1 MAAKEK
7 ELTNAESIY
16 NYMMS
21 QPVPEQWS
29 TPATLKASYQNTV
42 GAANAYQPQ
51 INTALRQYGSFQPV
65 TSTREYRNLLDMYN
79 KEYQQRAALA
89 AAETVKASQEAN
101 AGFGDTYSKAA
112 TDQAYSAYMA
122 DRGAAVPTLQAAAAD
137 AYNANKNAIA
147 AGINAMNNQRDIRM
161 RALQSLFG
169 SQLSGIQKERAAKQQ
184 AYSTR
189 LASLADLYAYQYG
202 IENPTSSGGS
212 SGGSGGGS
220 NGGGYYYTGGEE
232 NQTKQKESSPKVTL
246 ETLQSLYQEAI
257 KKNPGLTQT
266 IYSPSNYING
276 KKGDAYDYVDY
287 LEEAV
292 KNYKGYVIAGRK
304 FYNPGPSTTR
314 DHGKGPLKK

>member
-51 INTALRQYGSFQPV
+51 INTALRQYGSFEPV

-89 AAETVKASQEAN
+89 AAETVKASQAAN

-137 AYNANKNAIA
+137 AYNANKNALA

-212 SGGSGGGS
+212 SGGGGN
-220 NGGGYYYTGGEE
+220 NGGGY
-232 NQTKQKESSPKVTL
+232 QTSFYEQQQETPKTQKNNH
-246 ETLQSLYQEAI
+246 QSMDGRRKDAWTIYDNAI
-257 KKNPGLTQT
+257 KIYPGLKGKLQPPGHNRDSGSFMDG
-266 IYSPSNYING
+266 YANYVQKQIDNH
-276 KKGDAYDYVDY
+276 KKNISAR
-287 LEEAV
+287 
-292 KNYKGYVIAGRK
+292 RK
-304 FYNPGPSTTR
+304 
-314 DHGKGPLKK
+314 K